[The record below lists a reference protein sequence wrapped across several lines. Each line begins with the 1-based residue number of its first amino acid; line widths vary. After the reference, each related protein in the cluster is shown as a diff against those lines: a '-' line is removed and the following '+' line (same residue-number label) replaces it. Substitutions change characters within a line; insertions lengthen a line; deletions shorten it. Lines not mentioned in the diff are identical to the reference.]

1 MELIRLTTPTIQFTF
16 KDIDTAQIEKA
27 YLVIKNRQ
35 AIIEKAMDE
44 ATVTQGMLEWKLTQ
58 QESQR
63 LKVGEK
69 VKIYCDWLLKDGTR
83 GRSKTAEYMVADTGK
98 NEVI

>member
-35 AIIEKAMDE
+35 VIIEKAMDE
-44 ATVTQGMLEWKLTQ
+44 ATVTTGMIEWKLTQ

-69 VKIYCDWLLKDGTR
+69 VTIYCDWLLKDGTR
-83 GRSKTAEYMVADTGK
+83 GRSKTAEYTVADTGK